1 MKFNDLFDAWAP
13 VYDQTVYD
21 PNNEYSEVFENYTE
35 LLSEICLS
43 IADNK
48 NGITLEIGTGTGNL
62 AKELLDNG
70 FRVMCIEP
78 SAEMRLIAEKKLPS
92 SVIIG
97 GDFLNLPLSFKIDS
111 IVSSYAFHHLT
122 YDEKVESI
130 KYLDGFLKPNGKIVI
145 ADTMFSSPQYK
156 NDLLNYVERS
166 KAYNLLRD
174 LNTEY
179 YEYIGDMLML
189 FKDLDYSLEYRQVNK
204 YVWII
209 VAAKLAAR

>member
-21 PNNEYSEVFENYTE
+21 PNNEYREVFENYTAI
-35 LLSEICLS
+35 LNEICLG

-48 NGITLEIGTGTGNL
+48 NGITIEIGTGTGNL
-62 AKELLDNG
+62 AKELLDNN
-70 FRVMCIEP
+70 FRVICIEP
-78 SAEMRLIAEKKLPS
+78 SAEMRQIAYKKLKNN
-92 SVIIG
+92 IILD
-97 GDFLNLPLSFKIDS
+97 GDFLNLPLSFKVDN

-122 YDEKVESI
+122 YDEKIESI
-130 KYLDGFLKPNGKIVI
+130 KYLDGFLNTSGKIVI

-156 NDLLNYVERS
+156 ESLLNYVEDS
-166 KAYNLLRD
+166 KAYNLLKD

-179 YEYIGDMLML
+179 YEYIDDMLIL
-189 FKDLDYSLEYRQVNK
+189 FKDLNYSLEYRQVNK

-209 VAAKLAAR
+209 VATKLAS